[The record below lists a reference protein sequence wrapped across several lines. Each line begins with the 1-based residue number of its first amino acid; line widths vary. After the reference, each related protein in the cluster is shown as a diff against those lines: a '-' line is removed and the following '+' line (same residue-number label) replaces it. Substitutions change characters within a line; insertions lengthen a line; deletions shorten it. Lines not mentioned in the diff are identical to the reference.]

1 MFRPNEAH
9 RQEEMYSEVK
19 KLAPVVQQRLE
30 ASWAEFF
37 YRETF
42 SHIPEALFKPL
53 YSAEGSRPNVAVN
66 VLVGLLFL
74 KAAFGWS
81 DEEMYDNFCYDLQV
95 RYAVGYRDMTSG
107 YFCLRSYY
115 HFTRRLAEYNEKT
128 GQNLLLTAFEQ
139 ITQGQL
145 SRLKLF
151 SSHQR
156 MDSSQM
162 SSNIRS
168 YSRLQLLVEI
178 VQRVHRDLSAAD
190 QGRLT
195 ELFAP
200 YIRESSNHYL
210 YRLKGNYDETLL
222 QLGQV
227 MSQLVTDLAAH
238 YGEQTSYQ
246 QLVQVFQEH
255 FSPEPTV
262 RAKVGLEL
270 RADSLQSPDDP
281 EATYRHKAGQDYI
294 GYVVNVT
301 ETCHPD
307 NPFQLIV
314 AVQTEP
320 NNTDDAAMLQ
330 EILPELK
337 KRTDLQELITDGG
350 YNSAPVDETLR
361 TEGVILTQ
369 TAIRGRQP
377 DPNTFNLAACE
388 ITFDPQT
395 QEPTH
400 LTAPD
405 GQTVPVEP
413 GRKPERFIARWTPA
427 PQLEPTEPTHLVQVV
442 PPPLDPESPIAEPL
456 FPPDPSTPAAPNVP
470 SPPPVFYFSRH
481 DIDLALRRQRTSLFY
496 QTDGNPRAAVEST
509 IAAIKRPFRQGK
521 VPLRGKFRVTMMMLG
536 AAMMVNV
543 RRITRALG
551 TKKGHFP
558 LATPNPFFATAY
570 LVRLFA
576 LFRLPP
582 LLQLPPYL
590 A

>member
-1 MFRPNEAH
+1 MFCPNESH
-9 RQEEMYSEVK
+9 RQEEMFSEVK
-19 KLAPVVQQRLE
+19 KLPLVVQKRLE

-42 SHIPEALFKPL
+42 SHIPESLFEPL
-53 YSAEGSRPNVAVN
+53 YSVEASRPNVAVN

-95 RYAVGYRDMTSG
+95 RYALGYRDLSSG

-139 ITQGQL
+139 LTQSQL
-145 SRLKLF
+145 GRLKLF

-156 MDSSQM
+156 MDSSQIA
-162 SSNIRS
+162 SNIKS

-190 QGRLT
+190 QVRLT
-195 ELFAP
+195 GLFAP
-200 YIRESSNHYL
+200 YLQESSSHYL
-210 YRLKGNYDETLL
+210 YRLKGNYDEVLL

-227 MSQLVTDLAAH
+227 MQQLVTELAAN

-246 QLVQVFQEH
+246 QLVRVFQEH
-255 FSPEPTV
+255 FSLEPTV
-262 RAKVGLEL
+262 RAKVASEL
-270 RADSLQSPDDP
+270 QASSLQSPDDP

-320 NNTDDAAMLQ
+320 NQTDDAAMLQ
-330 EILPELK
+330 EILPKLK
-337 KRTDLQELITDGG
+337 NRTDLKDLITDGG

-377 DPNTFNLAACE
+377 TPNSFNLAACD
-388 ITFDPQT
+388 ITLDPQS
-395 QEPTH
+395 QEPIQ
-400 LTAPD
+400 LTAPN

-413 GRKPERFIARWTPA
+413 GRKAERFIARW
-427 PQLEPTEPTHLVQVV
+427 
-442 PPPLDPESPIAEPL
+442 S
-456 FPPDPSTPAAPNVP
+456 PPDPDEPATTT
-470 SPPPVFYFSRH
+470 PPPVFYFSRH
-481 DIDLALRRQRTSLFY
+481 DLDLALRRQRTSAFS
-496 QTDGNPRAAVEST
+496 QTDGNPRAAIEST

-521 VPLRGKFRVTMMMLG
+521 VPLRGKFRVSMMMLG
-536 AAMMVNV
+536 AAIMVNV
-543 RRITRALG
+543 RRMTRGLA
-551 TKKGHFP
+551 TKKALFHFSTPQPSWGSTYWRHFLALFP
-558 LATPNPFFATAY
+558 LPLSPNFCLSSF
-570 LVRLFA
+570 
-576 LFRLPP
+576 
-582 LLQLPPYL
+582 
-590 A
+590 

>member
-1 MFRPNEAH
+1 M
-9 RQEEMYSEVK
+9 Q
-19 KLAPVVQQRLE
+19 
-30 ASWAEFF
+30 
-37 YRETF
+37 
-42 SHIPEALFKPL
+42 
-53 YSAEGSRPNVAVN
+53 
-66 VLVGLLFL
+66 
-74 KAAFGWS
+74 
-81 DEEMYDNFCYDLQV
+81 
-95 RYAVGYRDMTSG
+95 
-107 YFCLRSYY
+107 
-115 HFTRRLAEYNEKT
+115 
-128 GQNLLLTAFEQ
+128 
-139 ITQGQL
+139 
-145 SRLKLF
+145 
-151 SSHQR
+151 
-156 MDSSQM
+156 
-162 SSNIRS
+162 
-168 YSRLQLLVEI
+168 
-178 VQRVHRDLSAAD
+178 
-190 QGRLT
+190 
-195 ELFAP
+195 
-200 YIRESSNHYL
+200 
-210 YRLKGNYDETLL
+210 
-222 QLGQV
+222 
-227 MSQLVTDLAAH
+227 QLVMELAAH
-238 YGEQTSYQ
+238 YGEQTVYQ
-246 QLVQVFQEH
+246 QLVRVFQEH
-255 FSPEPTV
+255 FSLEPTV
-262 RAKVGLEL
+262 RAKVGSEL

-361 TEGVILTQ
+361 TEGVMLTQ

-388 ITFDPQT
+388 ITLDPQT

-413 GRKPERFIARWTPA
+413 GRKAERFIARWSPA
-427 PQLEPTEPTHLVQVV
+427 PDPTPIWPAPDLTPVEPPV
-442 PPPLDPESPIAEPL
+442 PIALTPDEP
-456 FPPDPSTPAAPNVP
+456 PTQPATPNT
-470 SPPPVFYFSRH
+470 SQPPPVFYFSRH
-481 DIDLALRRQRTSLFY
+481 DLDLALRRQRTSLFY
-496 QTDGNPRAAVEST
+496 QTDGNPRAAIEST

-521 VPLRGKFRVTMMMLG
+521 VPLRSKFRVTMMMLG

-551 TKKGHFP
+551 TKKEHFP
-558 LATPNPFFATAY
+558 LATPKPFFDTAY
-570 LVRLFA
+570 WMRLFA

-582 LLQLPPYL
+582 LLQVLPHF